1 MARPT
6 KYDEQILK
14 DTQSYIDACN
24 DTYDNVGTD
33 ENIKLVFNVNIP
45 TIEGLALKLKL
56 NKDTIYSWRKEHEE
70 FSDLIED
77 LLAKQANALVNKGLN
92 GQYNPTIAKVLLTKH
107 GYREGTDVTTQG
119 EKITTPLTDQAI
131 AMATEFTRQNL
142 LNAKPDKTETPQ

>member
-1 MARPT
+1 M
-6 KYDEQILK
+6 
-14 DTQSYIDACN
+14 
-24 DTYDNVGTD
+24 
-33 ENIKLVFNVNIP
+33 
-45 TIEGLALKLKL
+45 ALKLKL